1 MKERIAIIE
10 GIRTPFCK
18 AGGSVAGV
26 DADDLAAIAVK
37 ELLIRSNFPV
47 EDIDEMIM
55 GNVSQPVRA
64 ANVARV
70 AALKAGLPV
79 HTPAYSVQRNCAS
92 GMEAVSTAA
101 NKIHADQAEVIMAA
115 AGESMTNIPFVY
127 GPKMVNFFTKLSR
140 SKTIGQKLK
149 TLFSFRPSFL
159 KPIIGL
165 EMGLTD
171 PISGMIMGTTA
182 EVLSEEFSIG
192 REEQDQFALNSHRK
206 ANEAISAGRLAE
218 EIVPIPSAPKYDQ
231 ILLNDDGPRADQ
243 TIEALQKL
251 KPYFDRAAGS
261 VTVGNACQITDGAG
275 ALLLM
280 KESTAKE
287 RGLKPLGFVRE
298 HCYAGL
304 ECERMGLG
312 PVYAT
317 SKLMDKTGL
326 KVSDF
331 NLIEINEAF
340 AVQVIAN
347 ERAFASQKF
356 AQEYLNKDQA
366 LGEINPNILNVNGGA
381 IALGHPVGATG
392 IRIILT
398 CLKELIRRKE
408 NLGLA
413 TLCIGGG
420 QGAAFALEVE

>member
-1 MKERIAIIE
+1 MKERIAIID
-10 GIRTPFCK
+10 GMRTPFCK
-18 AGGSVAGV
+18 AGGSLVGA
-26 DADDLAAIAVK
+26 DADDLAAIVIK
-37 ELLIRSNFPV
+37 ELLLRSNFPA
-47 EDIDEMIM
+47 EEIDELVM
-55 GNVSQPVRA
+55 GNVSQPVHA

-70 AALKAGLPV
+70 SALKAGLPI
-79 HTPAYSVQRNCAS
+79 HIPAYSVQRNCAS

-101 NKIHADQAEVIMAA
+101 YKLNAGQADVIIAA
-115 AGESMTNIPFVY
+115 AGESMSNIPFIY
-127 GPKMVNFFTKLSR
+127 SPKMVAFFTHLAK
-140 SKTIGQKLK
+140 SKTLSQKLK
-149 TLFSFRPSFL
+149 TILSFRPSFL

-182 EVLSEEFSIG
+182 EVLSREFSIG
-192 REEQDQFALNSHRK
+192 RLEQDEFALNSHRK
-206 ANEAISAGRLAE
+206 AADAINSGRLAE
-218 EIVPIPSAPKYDQ
+218 EIIPIPSAPRYDKM
-231 ILLNDDGPRADQ
+231 ILDDDGPRQDQ

-251 KPYFDRAAGS
+251 KPYFDRASGS

-275 ALLLM
+275 AFLLM
-280 KESTAKE
+280 RESTAKE

-298 HCYAGL
+298 HSYAGL

-331 NLIEINEAF
+331 KVVEMNEAF

-347 ERAFASQKF
+347 ERAFASQSF
-356 AQEYLNKDQA
+356 AKQYLNKDQA
-366 LGEINPNILNVNGGA
+366 LGEIDPKIININGGA

-413 TLCIGGG
+413 SLCIGGG